1 MENYYIYAY
10 LDPKDDTVRYIGKG
24 KNDRLNT
31 HWKRREFHWNDLF
44 KEFLYSIDSPKIVK
58 LIENLSN
65 SQSYIE
71 EYNLIKKYG
80 RIGFDKNGT
89 LFNRSAGFENINI
102 PDGISL
108 EDYLDNRPHFNF
120 KHVDEEIK
128 QEIILLYNGGL
139 GLVSISKSINMGPEK
154 IKQILLENNIELR
167 KRGGQLGS
175 NNGMYGVK
183 RENNAHFTGK
193 KHKENSREKISNT
206 LKLLDRGKH
215 IKINNIEYVSIREAT
230 KYTNIPA
237 STISRNI
244 GKTIIRNNISYKIE
258 INDDIK

>member
-1 MENYYIYAY
+1 
-10 LDPKDDTVRYIGKG
+10 
-24 KNDRLNT
+24 
-31 HWKRREFHWNDLF
+31 
-44 KEFLYSIDSPKIVK
+44 
-58 LIENLSN
+58 
-65 SQSYIE
+65 
-71 EYNLIKKYG
+71 
-80 RIGFDKNGT
+80 
-89 LFNRSAGFENINI
+89 
-102 PDGISL
+102 
-108 EDYLDNRPHFNF
+108 
-120 KHVDEEIK
+120 
-128 QEIILLYNGGL
+128 
-139 GLVSISKSINMGPEK
+139 
-154 IKQILLENNIELR
+154 
-167 KRGGQLGS
+167 
-175 NNGMYGVK
+175 MYGVK

>member
-10 LDPKDDTVRYIGKG
+10 LDPKDDTIRYIGKG

-31 HWKRREFHWNDLF
+31 HWKRREFHWNVLF
-44 KEFLYSIDSPKIVK
+44 KEFLYSIDSPKIIK

-80 RIGFDKNGT
+80 RIGFDKNGI
-89 LFNRSAGFENINI
+89 LFNRSVGLENINI
-102 PDGISL
+102 PEGMSL
-108 EDYLDNRPHFNF
+108 EEYLDDRPHFNF
-120 KHVDEEIK
+120 KHIDEDTK
-128 QEIILLYNGGL
+128 QEIISMYNNGL

-167 KRGGQLGS
+167 KRGGQSGS
-175 NNGMYGVK
+175 ENGMYGVK

-193 KHKENSREKISNT
+193 KHKQNSREKISKK
-206 LKLLDRGKH
+206 LKLLDRGTH
-215 IKINNIEYVSIREAT
+215 IKINGVEFISIREAS
-230 KYTNIPA
+230 KITNIPA
-237 STISRNI
+237 STIGRNI
-244 GKTIIRNNISYKIE
+244 NKTIIREGIDYKIE
-258 INDDIK
+258 IINNV